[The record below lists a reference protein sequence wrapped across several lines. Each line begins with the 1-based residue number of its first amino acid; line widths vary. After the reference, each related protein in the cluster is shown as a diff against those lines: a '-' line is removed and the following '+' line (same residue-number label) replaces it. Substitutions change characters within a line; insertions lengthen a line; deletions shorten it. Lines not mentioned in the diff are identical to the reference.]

1 MTRENIK
8 RMQQVADANGC
19 TLRPHIKTHKTPYFA
34 KLQQQLGARGITSCK
49 VSESEVM
56 ADAGLRDIFIAYP
69 LVGAEKLRRACAL
82 AQRVIPADPG
92 CGQHC
97 AGHAAG
103 RGGQGARRGAGGTH
117 RGRLRRRAH
126 GRGNGG
132 LCAAGAVRGVMPE
145 FKADG
150 AFYTFRGLNGGIDDP
165 ALAGAREGELLAQY
179 RKTAEEICGR
189 KLEISGGS
197 SPTGKYVAQSGQADE
212 IRPGTY
218 VFSDYMMYKECGAPL
233 ENVSARLVVTVVSV
247 HKDYVVVDGGCKT
260 FATDPQLDQPPYFF
274 EGYARFPQY
283 PELRI
288 RRLTEEHGMVTAE
301 GPMPELKVGDMLEA
315 IPVHICPTV
324 NLQNQIYVAD
334 GGVLRTEIVA
344 GRGKLQ

>member
-1 MTRENIK
+1 MFEAYYSQLNTPCLVVDEPMTRENIK

-19 TLRPHIKTHKTPYFA
+19 TLRPHIKTHKTPYYA
-34 KLQQQLGARGITSCK
+34 KLQQQLGVRGITSCK
-49 VSESEVM
+49 VSEAEVM

-82 AQRVIPADPG
+82 AQRVDRLILAVDSIAQGTPLAEAAKAHDVVLEVRIEVD
-92 CGQHC
+92 CG
-97 AGHAAG
+97 GG
-103 RGGQGARRGAGGTH
+103 RTGAEMA
-117 RGRLRRRAH
+117 
-126 GRGNGG
+126 
-132 LCAAGAVRGVMPE
+132 P
-145 FKADG
+145 
-150 AFYTFRGLNGGIDDP
+150 FRGLNGGIADP

-274 EGYARFPQY
+274 EGYAWFPQY

-301 GPMPELKVGDMLEA
+301 GPIWRRRPGGRCG
-315 IPVHICPTV
+315 P
-324 NLQNQIYVAD
+324 AD
-334 GGVLRTEIVA
+334 ADCFDIS
-344 GRGKLQ
+344 

>member
-1 MTRENIK
+1 MLIR
-8 RMQQVADANGC
+8 VNG
-19 TLRPHIKTHKTPYFA
+19 
-34 KLQQQLGARGITSCK
+34 GARLTLNAAVTLSGALQ
-49 VSESEVM
+49 V
-56 ADAGLRDIFIAYP
+56 YN
-69 LVGAEKLRRACAL
+69 GAELNICAAL
-82 AQRVIPADPG
+82 TNEAYGNV
-92 CGQHC
+92 
-97 AGHAAG
+97 AGVE
-103 RGGQGARRGAGGTH
+103 RGLCVFAGGTAMLAP
-117 RGRLRRRAH
+117 GGKYAGDGTRRVYGSMDGFCHAETEAEL
-126 GRGNGG
+126 N
-132 LCAAGAVRGVMPE
+132 AALSSGANTVHVSQDAIVAVNGAVSIQRGVTL
-145 FKADG
+145 KLLSGARLSIADG
-150 AFYTFRGLNGGIDDP
+150 ALLINTFRGLNGGIDDP

-274 EGYARFPQY
+274 EGYAWFPQY

>member
-1 MTRENIK
+1 MVLEVRIEVDCGGGRT
-8 RMQQVADANGC
+8 
-19 TLRPHIKTHKTPYFA
+19 
-34 KLQQQLGARGITSCK
+34 GA
-49 VSESEVM
+49 EM
-56 ADAGLRDIFIAYP
+56 ADFAP
-69 LVGAEKLRRACAL
+69 LVQFVESCPNLKL
-82 AQRVIPADPG
+82 
-92 CGQHC
+92 
-97 AGHAAG
+97 
-103 RGGQGARRGAGGTH
+103 T
-117 RGRLRRRAH
+117 
-126 GRGNGG
+126 G
-132 LCAAGAVRGVMPE
+132 L
-145 FKADG
+145 
-150 AFYTFRGLNGGIDDP
+150 YTFRGLNGGIDDP

-274 EGYARFPQY
+274 EGYAWFPQY

-288 RRLTEEHGMVTAE
+288 RRLTEEHGMVTA
-301 GPMPELKVGDMLEA
+301 V
-315 IPVHICPTV
+315 T
-324 NLQNQIYVAD
+324 
-334 GGVLRTEIVA
+334 
-344 GRGKLQ
+344 

>member
-1 MTRENIK
+1 M
-8 RMQQVADANGC
+8 
-19 TLRPHIKTHKTPYFA
+19 
-34 KLQQQLGARGITSCK
+34 
-49 VSESEVM
+49 
-56 ADAGLRDIFIAYP
+56 
-69 LVGAEKLRRACAL
+69 
-82 AQRVIPADPG
+82 
-92 CGQHC
+92 
-97 AGHAAG
+97 
-103 RGGQGARRGAGGTH
+103 
-117 RGRLRRRAH
+117 
-126 GRGNGG
+126 
-132 LCAAGAVRGVMPE
+132 
-145 FKADG
+145 
-150 AFYTFRGLNGGIDDP
+150 
-165 ALAGAREGELLAQY
+165 
-179 RKTAEEICGR
+179 
-189 KLEISGGS
+189 
-197 SPTGKYVAQSGQADE
+197 AQSGQADE

-274 EGYARFPQY
+274 EGYAWFPQY

-334 GGVLRTEIVA
+334 GGVLRPCCGPALQGRRRSCRA
-344 GRGKLQ
+344 GRREYPTARPRRPAPDGSAARTARP

>member
-1 MTRENIK
+1 MDKHVFTDK
-8 RMQQVADANGC
+8 Q
-19 TLRPHIKTHKTPYFA
+19 K
-34 KLQQQLGARGITSCK
+34 KLIAWAAI
-49 VSESEVM
+49 
-56 ADAGLRDIFIAYP
+56 AIFLLLSAAVGWFIGRP
-69 LVGAEKLRRACAL
+69 LVRFASRPEEFRLWVDGHGLLGMAAYVGMVFLQVVVA
-82 AQRVIPADPG
+82 VIP
-92 CGQHC
+92 
-97 AGHAAG
+97 
-103 RGGQGARRGAGGTH
+103 
-117 RGRLRRRAH
+117 
-126 GRGNGG
+126 
-132 LCAAGAVRGVMPE
+132 
-145 FKADG
+145 
-150 AFYTFRGLNGGIDDP
+150 
-165 ALAGAREGELLAQY
+165 GEP
-179 RKTAEEICGR
+179 
-189 KLEISGGS
+189 LEISGGS

-274 EGYARFPQY
+274 EGYAWFPQY

>member
-1 MTRENIK
+1 
-8 RMQQVADANGC
+8 
-19 TLRPHIKTHKTPYFA
+19 
-34 KLQQQLGARGITSCK
+34 
-49 VSESEVM
+49 M

-82 AQRVIPADPG
+82 AQRVDRLILAVDSIAQGTPLAEAAKAHDVVLEVRIEVDCGGGRTGAEMADFAPLVQFVES
-92 CGQHC
+92 CPNLKL
-97 AGHAAG
+97 
-103 RGGQGARRGAGGTH
+103 T
-117 RGRLRRRAH
+117 
-126 GRGNGG
+126 G
-132 LCAAGAVRGVMPE
+132 L
-145 FKADG
+145 
-150 AFYTFRGLNGGIDDP
+150 YTFRGLNGGIDDP

-274 EGYARFPQY
+274 EGYAWFPQY

>member
-1 MTRENIK
+1 M
-8 RMQQVADANGC
+8 
-19 TLRPHIKTHKTPYFA
+19 
-34 KLQQQLGARGITSCK
+34 
-49 VSESEVM
+49 
-56 ADAGLRDIFIAYP
+56 
-69 LVGAEKLRRACAL
+69 
-82 AQRVIPADPG
+82 
-92 CGQHC
+92 
-97 AGHAAG
+97 
-103 RGGQGARRGAGGTH
+103 
-117 RGRLRRRAH
+117 
-126 GRGNGG
+126 
-132 LCAAGAVRGVMPE
+132 
-145 FKADG
+145 
-150 AFYTFRGLNGGIDDP
+150 
-165 ALAGAREGELLAQY
+165 
-179 RKTAEEICGR
+179 
-189 KLEISGGS
+189 
-197 SPTGKYVAQSGQADE
+197 AQSGQADE

-274 EGYARFPQY
+274 EGYAWFPQY

-301 GPMPELKVGDMLEA
+301 GPMPALKVGDMLEA

>member
-1 MTRENIK
+1 
-8 RMQQVADANGC
+8 
-19 TLRPHIKTHKTPYFA
+19 
-34 KLQQQLGARGITSCK
+34 
-49 VSESEVM
+49 M
-56 ADAGLRDIFIAYP
+56 ADFAP
-69 LVGAEKLRRACAL
+69 LVQFVESCPNLKL
-82 AQRVIPADPG
+82 
-92 CGQHC
+92 
-97 AGHAAG
+97 
-103 RGGQGARRGAGGTH
+103 T
-117 RGRLRRRAH
+117 
-126 GRGNGG
+126 G
-132 LCAAGAVRGVMPE
+132 L
-145 FKADG
+145 
-150 AFYTFRGLNGGIDDP
+150 YTFRGLNGGIDDP

-274 EGYARFPQY
+274 EGYAWFRSIPSAH
-283 PELRI
+283 PPLDGGAR
-288 RRLTEEHGMVTAE
+288 HGHGGGADAGAE
-301 GPMPELKVGDMLEA
+301 GRRYAGGDPGAYL
-315 IPVHICPTV
+315 P
-324 NLQNQIYVAD
+324 D
-334 GGVLRTEIVA
+334 GQFAEPDLCGGRAGVLRTEIVA